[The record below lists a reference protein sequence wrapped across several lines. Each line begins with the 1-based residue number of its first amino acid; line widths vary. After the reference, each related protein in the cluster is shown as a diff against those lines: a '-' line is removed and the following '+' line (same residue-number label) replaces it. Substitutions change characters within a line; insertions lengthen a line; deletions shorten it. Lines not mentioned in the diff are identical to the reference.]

1 MKILARIG
9 LSSYLCI
16 AFRKQG
22 LSHGVMVALQFLV
35 LSVEVRILVRQ
46 LTEGRSSVVGW
57 MTFLFRG
64 LREPI

>member
-1 MKILARIG
+1 MLARIG
-9 LSSYLCI
+9 PSSYLCT
-16 AFRKQG
+16 ALRKQG

-64 LREPI
+64 LREPV